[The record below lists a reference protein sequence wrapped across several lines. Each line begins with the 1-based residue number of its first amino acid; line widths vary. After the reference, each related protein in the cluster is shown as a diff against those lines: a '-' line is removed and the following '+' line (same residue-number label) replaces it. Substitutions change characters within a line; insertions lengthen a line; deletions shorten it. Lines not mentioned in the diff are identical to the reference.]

1 MEEEEE
7 GVFFAQSGCALTGL
21 PSKVTSTFL
30 TFDPLGPTS
39 SCTSARISHKRNFFT
54 QRLRWQRRQMRANLA
69 DKHELVV
76 AGCPLCDF
84 NALSP
89 VNGEQVTLVTEA
101 VESQDA
107 PSPPL
112 LSLLLPA
119 NLRFLSVLF
128 CPCLLVTHQMAN
140 YTPYATNKQCNFK
153 KHT

>member
-1 MEEEEE
+1 
-7 GVFFAQSGCALTGL
+7 
-21 PSKVTSTFL
+21 
-30 TFDPLGPTS
+30 
-39 SCTSARISHKRNFFT
+39 
-54 QRLRWQRRQMRANLA
+54 MRANLA